1 MIKPLRKIKKT
12 EAILIIL
19 TTLIIRGGIMIFVK
33 DAPPHIAVLCSII
46 VLLIYG
52 LIRGIKY
59 KDMQAAMAISVHSS
73 IGAIYL
79 FFFIGILI
87 TALMSSGAIPSLMY
101 YGFYIISAKF
111 FYLSAFLISSII
123 GIAIGSSLT
132 TVSTIGVALL
142 GISQAFSLDTSITVG
157 AIVSGAFFGDKMS
170 PLSDTTSTAASV
182 VGIDLF
188 THIKNMTKTTIPVF
202 IISSGIYALLSQN
215 INIKSLENIKEFQE
229 SLLATGLV
237 HYYSIIPFILLLLLA
252 ILKIDAIVSIIIT
265 TIVSIFITYSHS
277 FYSVKQMIK
286 FFFSGFKMEGINQNI
301 ASLISRGGISNM
313 FFAITIIILALS
325 LGGLLFS
332 LGAIDSLLE
341 YVEKHIKTKFKATLS
356 VAITATLV
364 NYIVGEQY
372 LSILLSGES
381 FKPIYKKLGMKEK
394 SLARTLE
401 DAGTVINPLVPW
413 SVCGAFITST
423 LGVSVLSYLP
433 FAIFCYGSLI
443 FTIITGAVSKKL

>member
-1 MIKPLRKIKKT
+1 
-12 EAILIIL
+12 
-19 TTLIIRGGIMIFVK
+19 
-33 DAPPHIAVLCSII
+33 
-46 VLLIYG
+46 
-52 LIRGIKY
+52 
-59 KDMQAAMAISVHSS
+59 
-73 IGAIYL
+73 
-79 FFFIGILI
+79 
-87 TALMSSGAIPSLMY
+87 
-101 YGFYIISAKF
+101 
-111 FYLSAFLISSII
+111 
-123 GIAIGSSLT
+123 
-132 TVSTIGVALL
+132 
-142 GISQAFSLDTSITVG
+142 
-157 AIVSGAFFGDKMS
+157 
-170 PLSDTTSTAASV
+170 
-182 VGIDLF
+182 
-188 THIKNMTKTTIPVF
+188 
-202 IISSGIYALLSQN
+202 
-215 INIKSLENIKEFQE
+215 
-229 SLLATGLV
+229 
-237 HYYSIIPFILLLLLA
+237 
-252 ILKIDAIVSIIIT
+252 
-265 TIVSIFITYSHS
+265 
-277 FYSVKQMIK
+277 MIK

-313 FFAITIIILALS
+313 FFTITIIILALS

>member
-12 EAILIIL
+12 EAILIIF
-19 TTLIIRGGIMIFVK
+19 TTLIILGGIMIFIK

-59 KDMQAAMAISVHSS
+59 KDMQSAMAISVHSS

-202 IISSGIYALLSQN
+202 IISSVIYALLSQN
-215 INIKSLENIKEFQE
+215 ININSLENIKEFQE
-229 SLLATGLV
+229 SLLVTGLV

-265 TIVSIFITYSHS
+265 TIVSIFITYIHS

-286 FFFSGFKMEGINQNI
+286 FFFSGFKMEGISPNI

-313 FFAITIIILALS
+313 FFTITIIILALS

-356 VAITATLV
+356 VALTATLV